1 MTLRKRLGAA
11 LASLFAMSSLCAP
24 GQAAPLV
31 GSRALPSRV
40 VANLYRLGS
49 HSDSV
54 FLVTTPEGHFLIN
67 SGSSDASDAEV
78 RPQTLRAQMEALGFR
93 LGDVK
98 VLLTNHAHADH
109 VGGHAQ
115 IRRLTGARVV
125 VMEGDEEAVRTG
137 VSSDYGIAVRWAL
150 PCPVDEIIHD
160 GGHVELGGVKLTAYR
175 TAGHTRGATT
185 WSLHLEDG
193 GRQLDV
199 LLLDSTMR
207 YPGRELFESDYPDRL
222 RDYAESVRALK
233 GLPADVLFDPH
244 GGEWRGGPAILRFL
258 RSREEALMREAQV
271 QLRRRMDP
279 VEWEKARER
288 SRRDFRAWLADPATR
303 AAFPEM
309 QVVSGIDPS
318 N

>member
-98 VLLTNHAHADH
+98 VLLTNCPSLW
-109 VGGHAQ
+109 GLSMFPIQ
-115 IRRLTGARVV
+115 QPILPLPSIRQKLFRSPLRQ
-125 VMEGDEEAVRTG
+125 TG
-137 VSSDYGIAVRWAL
+137 VVNGMCESNFIRFN
-150 PCPVDEIIHD
+150 
-160 GGHVELGGVKLTAYR
+160 T
-175 TAGHTRGATT
+175 TR
-185 WSLHLEDG
+185 L
-193 GRQLDV
+193 
-199 LLLDSTMR
+199 
-207 YPGRELFESDYPDRL
+207 
-222 RDYAESVRALK
+222 
-233 GLPADVLFDPH
+233 
-244 GGEWRGGPAILRFL
+244 
-258 RSREEALMREAQV
+258 QV
-271 QLRRRMDP
+271 
-279 VEWEKARER
+279 
-288 SRRDFRAWLADPATR
+288 
-303 AAFPEM
+303 
-309 QVVSGIDPS
+309 